1 MFLVNQ
7 HSLVSHEHC
16 QSIFDFYINFPLLDL
31 DFNATSLSL
40 NLNAEIVEYNTAITV
55 SVYNDGVAE
64 DEEGFVVLFGVLQEE
79 LDSRDVGF
87 VNVLTPAVLVRLQQ
101 GGKDRALH

>member
-1 MFLVNQ
+1 MNRHSHVSNEYCHLFL
-7 HSLVSHEHC
+7 HFS
-16 QSIFDFYINFPLLDL
+16 FLLPDL
-31 DFNATSLSL
+31 DFNATGLSL
-40 NLNAEIVEYNTAITV
+40 NLDAELVDFNASITV

-64 DEEGFVVLFGVLQEE
+64 DEEGFVILFGVFQEE
-79 LDSRDVGF
+79 LDSRDIGF